1 MQARGCSV
9 SSMNLNMKMPQP
21 AGYDPLAESIIAD
34 RYPRRPDEQT
44 EQELRTTIRLQVLEA
59 LNVLTENADDY
70 PKGDIKHYA
79 ALMSSLA
86 QVLEAVR

>member
-1 MQARGCSV
+1 MTP
-9 SSMNLNMKMPQP
+9 MNLNMKMPQP
-21 AGYDPLAESIIAD
+21 TGYDPLAESIIID
-34 RYPRRPDEQT
+34 RHPCPTSEQT
-44 EQELRTTIRLQVLEA
+44 EQELRTTIRLQALES

-86 QVLEAVR
+86 QVLEATR